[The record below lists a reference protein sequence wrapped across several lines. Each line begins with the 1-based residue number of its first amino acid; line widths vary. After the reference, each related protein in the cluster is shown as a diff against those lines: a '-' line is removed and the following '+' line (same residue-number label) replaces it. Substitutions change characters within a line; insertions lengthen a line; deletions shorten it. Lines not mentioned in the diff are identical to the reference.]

1 MSCSGLPRFINS
13 FSLRSN
19 FNLLESAIKTSNSQ
33 SLLCNYG
40 YHYCT
45 TSFNKAWTQVMCR
58 FKSCSRRVGDWRW
71 WGSLTMVPA
80 GNESKRLSSVNHATK
95 IMHQFIHSLWCK
107 RFSVIS
113 NLEMATHIAMIIPE
127 RIFFSS
133 NLWNNI
139 RC

>member
-1 MSCSGLPRFINS
+1 MSYSGLPRFINS

-40 YHYCT
+40 YHYCI
-45 TSFNKAWTQVMCR
+45 TSFNKAWIQVMCR

-71 WGSLTMVPA
+71 WRSLTMVPA
-80 GNESKRLSSVNHATK
+80 GNKSKRLFSVNHATK

-107 RFSVIS
+107 GFSVIS
-113 NLEMATHIAMIIPE
+113 NLEMATHIAIIIQE
-127 RIFFSS
+127 RIFFQV
-133 NLWNNI
+133 I
-139 RC
+139 FETT